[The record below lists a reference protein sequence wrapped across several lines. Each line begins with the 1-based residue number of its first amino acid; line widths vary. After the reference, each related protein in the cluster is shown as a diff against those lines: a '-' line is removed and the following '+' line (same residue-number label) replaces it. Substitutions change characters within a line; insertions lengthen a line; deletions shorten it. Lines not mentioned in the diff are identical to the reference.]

1 MPGPGQKSKTKKKAK
16 PSVSG
21 PSSSTGYIPSDEFL
35 DNVYHA
41 EGWSA
46 QADVLCA
53 MLELPDISSRSG
65 LRKIHRNFDA
75 ISSKLNDIYDYGR
88 RANNDSLMGTVVAIY
103 AKMSADAVLRDRIFN
118 EADFLQRVMPILDKP
133 TCYHVGLHALCSF
146 THHGGLSVR
155 VEIAKKTPVLLQLLE
170 EQPNDMKA
178 AELTITTIS
187 HAVAAV
193 VCNETSPDAKLVK
206 IVDIPRI
213 LRVMTSFIRK
223 PLALILPTNL
233 LFEHAITMLAG
244 ATQHCS
250 KAYQT
255 YPAAIDFLVACTR
268 SDDITTRAS
277 GVAGILR
284 LHMYDSEKDATA
296 LDPTKILAAL
306 SRGWPKN
313 LDEKLLEGNP
323 FESEIFQLMRTLN
336 DFQKAMFQVARDYD
350 LYSLGL
356 KIAEFIPRTEYSI
369 AQGGFEV
376 EDPRTRKRS
385 VENIGL
391 PFTMWQDSLPHCAN
405 AIRAR
410 GRPDEADKAD
420 IVDLKYLIMKS
431 RIVEAHAIA
440 RRAIQRNPHVGFYY
454 YVLTLGAEKPDG
466 LRIAKKGLKCPDLT
480 TYIRFGLLF
489 RAAEHAT
496 DLALMYLQ
504 DAITGGKEMKEGFAF
519 AMSAFEDSQTFIN
532 EAPPDSSR
540 MRNAIYIN
548 VLMSLLIKGH
558 ELSNDMH
565 ELLDAKK
572 RLDLA
577 DDFARFLSRPIS
589 KTQMRLACME
599 VVNRMQNAW
608 KEWEKIIP
616 AYAHVRS
623 EVSPA
628 KAEDDLADWLEQVT
642 LEDPGMNGHD
652 HRHGDGS
659 VTHPSLNINDVELY
673 RCSWCRNPSAVLKK
687 CSGCGRTRY
696 CDSACQK
703 EHWKTHRKVCK
714 K

>member
-1 MPGPGQKSKTKKKAK
+1 MPGPGQKSKTKTKSK

-21 PSSSTGYIPSDEFL
+21 LAASTGYIPSDEFL

-65 LRKIHRNFDA
+65 LRKIHRSFDA
-75 ISSKLNDIYDYGR
+75 ISNQLNDIYDYGR
-88 RANNDSLMGTVVAIY
+88 RMGNESLMGTVVAIY
-103 AKMSADAVLRDRIFN
+103 AKIGVDAVLRDRIFN
-118 EADFLQRVMPILDKP
+118 EADFLRKVTLILDRP
-133 TCYHVGLHALCSF
+133 ISYHVGLHALCSF
-146 THHGGLSVR
+146 THYGGLNVR
-155 VEIAKKTPVLLQLLE
+155 VEIAKKTSVLLQLLE

-193 VCNETSPDAKLVK
+193 VCNEASPDAKLVK
-206 IVDIPRI
+206 VVDIPRI
-213 LRVMTSFIRK
+213 LRVMISFIRK
-223 PLALILPTNL
+223 PLALTLPTNL

-250 KAYQT
+250 KAYQA

-268 SDDITTRAS
+268 SDDIKTRAS

-284 LHMYDSEKDATA
+284 LHMYDSEPDATEM
-296 LDPTKILAAL
+296 DPLKIMAAIK
-306 SRGWPKN
+306 RGWPKN
-313 LDEKLLEGNP
+313 LNDKLMERNP
-323 FESEIFQLMRTLN
+323 FEGEIVQMMRTLN
-336 DFQKAMFQVARDYD
+336 DFQKAMFQAAEDHD
-350 LYSLGL
+350 LYGLGL

-369 AQGGFEV
+369 ARGSFTV
-376 EDPRTRKRS
+376 EDPHTGKLS
-385 VENIGL
+385 VESLGL

-420 IVDLKYLIMKS
+420 IVDLKYLIMKAQG
-431 RIVEAHAIA
+431 EQAHAIA
-440 RRAIQRNPHVGFYY
+440 RKAIQRSPHVGFYY
-454 YVLTLGAEKPDG
+454 YVLSLGVKQADG
-466 LRIAKKGLKCPDLT
+466 LRMAKKGLKCPNMT
-480 TYIRFGLLF
+480 PYVRFGLLF
-489 RAAEHAT
+489 SAAEHAA

-504 DAITGGKEMKEGFAF
+504 DAITGGKEMKEGVAF

-532 EAPPDSSR
+532 EASPDSSK
-540 MRNAIYIN
+540 MRNACYIN

-565 ELLDAKK
+565 ELLDTKK

-577 DDFARFLSRPIS
+577 DGFARFSSRPIS

-616 AYAHVRS
+616 AYAHVRT
-623 EVSPA
+623 EVTPA

-652 HRHGDGS
+652 HHHRHGS

-673 RCSWCRNPSAVLKK
+673 RCSWCRNPSVVLKK
-687 CSGCGRTRY
+687 CSGCGKTRY
-696 CDSACQK
+696 CDAACQK
-703 EHWKTHRKVCK
+703 EHWKTHKKVCK